1 MRNTVA
7 VKRNLT
13 IQLDE
18 ETINGVRA
26 AAARRGK
33 SVSELVTTYLL
44 QLASEDEQYEL
55 AKEYALQLLD
65 NAHDRGDWQWNRDQ
79 TYADRLG
86 E

>member
-1 MRNTVA
+1 VA

-26 AAARRGK
+26 LAERRGK
-33 SVSELVTTYLL
+33 SISGLVTTYLQ
-44 QLASEDEQYEL
+44 QLVSEDEQYEL
-55 AKEYALQLLD
+55 AKRYALQLLD
-65 NAHDRGDWQWNRDQ
+65 NSPDRGDWHWNRDQ

>member
-1 MRNTVA
+1 VA

-18 ETINGVRA
+18 ETINGIRA
-26 AAARRGK
+26 VAERRGK
-33 SVSELVTTYLL
+33 SISGLVTTYLQ
-44 QLASEDEQYEL
+44 QLVSEDEQYEL
-55 AKEYALQLLD
+55 AKRYALQLLD
-65 NAHDRGDWQWNRDQ
+65 HSPDRGDWRWNRDQ

>member
-1 MRNTVA
+1 VA

-18 ETINGVRA
+18 ETINGIRA
-26 AAARRGK
+26 VAARRGQ
-33 SVSELVTTYLL
+33 SISGLITTYLQ
-44 QLASEDEQYEL
+44 QLVSEDEQYKL
-55 AKEYALQLLD
+55 AKRYALQLLD
-65 NAHDRGDWQWNRDQ
+65 NAPDRGDWQWNRDQ